1 MANFEQLQTKYQPAI
16 DLGKARGVSWKNIH
30 LENDKLLIR
39 GAAPNDGI
47 KNDVWN
53 AIKSIDAG
61 YADLTADITIDATLP
76 VPAAPAVAAQPRI
89 YEVVSGD
96 SLSKIA
102 KHFYGDPS
110 KYQKIFEANRDQ
122 LKDPNLIK
130 PGQKLKIPE

>member
-1 MANFEQLQTKYQPAI
+1 
-16 DLGKARGVSWKNIH
+16 
-30 LENDKLLIR
+30 
-39 GAAPNDGI
+39 
-47 KNDVWN
+47 
-53 AIKSIDAG
+53 
-61 YADLTADITIDATLP
+61 
-76 VPAAPAVAAQPRI
+76 VPAAPAVAQPRI

-102 KHFYGDPS
+102 KHFYGDPA